1 VLILVSLSQTDWMS
15 LFQGLFTTIKV
26 PTGAHRADGNFF
38 CKMTCSFASGVLSHP
53 RQPLFRILERKVA
66 GYLVG
71 RGAGSSR
78 NCACSPSRGS
88 VSDLS
93 EAFDCSGNWGPSL
106 FAGSHNNN
114 RSFNISEPRI
124 NERIRVPEVRLVG
137 PAGEQVGIV
146 RIEDALRLAAESD
159 LDLVEVAP
167 QAKPP
172 VCKLMDF
179 GKYKYEAAVKARE
192 ARKNQTN
199 TVLKEIR
206 FRLKIDTHDYETKR
220 GHALRFLGA
229 GDKVK
234 AMIQFRGREQQRPEM
249 GIRLLQRFAD
259 DVAEVGVVE
268 SSPRIDG
275 RNMVMVV
282 GPLKNKAEAKAEA
295 RRATQRAEAKAENE
309 AKASG
314 RVDTSG
320 DDQAPLTQ
328 SLADLLP
335 EGFAITTEPE
345 AEAPVQEPAPAVEP
359 AVAEAPKQE
368 APKAA
373 EAPKQEAPKAAAPKA
388 AAPKAAAP
396 KAAEPKVAAPKAA
409 EPKAAPAPKAAAE
422 KPAAA
427 APAAAPKPAA
437 VPAPPKPVARPAA
450 PKPAARPAPKAVPK
464 PAGKKT
470 T

>member
-1 VLILVSLSQTDWMS
+1 
-15 LFQGLFTTIKV
+15 
-26 PTGAHRADGNFF
+26 
-38 CKMTCSFASGVLSHP
+38 
-53 RQPLFRILERKVA
+53 
-66 GYLVG
+66 
-71 RGAGSSR
+71 
-78 NCACSPSRGS
+78 
-88 VSDLS
+88 
-93 EAFDCSGNWGPSL
+93 
-106 FAGSHNNN
+106 
-114 RSFNISEPRI
+114 
-124 NERIRVPEVRLVG
+124 VRLVG

-295 RRATQRAEAKAENE
+295 RRATQRAEAKAQNE

-335 EGFAITTEPE
+335 EGFTVSTEPE
-345 AEAPVQEPAPAVEP
+345 AVAEAPAQEPAAVVEP
-359 AVAEAPKQE
+359 AAAEAPAKAAEAPKQE
-368 APKAA
+368 APKQ
-373 EAPKQEAPKAAAPKA
+373 EAPKQEAPKQEAPKAVAPKAAAPKA
-388 AAPKAAAP
+388 AAPKAA
-396 KAAEPKVAAPKAA
+396 
-409 EPKAAPAPKAAAE
+409 PAPKAVAE

>member
-1 VLILVSLSQTDWMS
+1 M
-15 LFQGLFTTIKV
+15 F
-26 PTGAHRADGNFF
+26 
-38 CKMTCSFASGVLSHP
+38 
-53 RQPLFRILERKVA
+53 
-66 GYLVG
+66 
-71 RGAGSSR
+71 
-78 NCACSPSRGS
+78 
-88 VSDLS
+88 

-106 FAGSHNNN
+106 FAGLNNN
-114 RSFNISEPRI
+114 HRSFNISEPRI

-295 RRATQRAEAKAENE
+295 RRATQRAEAKAQNE

-320 DDQAPLTQ
+320 EDQAPLTQ

-335 EGFAITTEPE
+335 EGFTVSTEPE
-345 AEAPVQEPAPAVEP
+345 AAAPEQ
-359 AVAEAPKQE
+359 EAPKQE
-368 APKAA
+368 APKVDVPKQEAPKAA
-373 EAPKQEAPKAAAPKA
+373 APKQEAPKAAAPKQE
-388 AAPKAAAP
+388 APKAAAP
-396 KAAEPKVAAPKAA
+396 KQEAPKAA
-409 EPKAAPAPKAAAE
+409 APKQEAPKAPAPKAAPAPRPAAAA
-422 KPAAA
+422 KPEAA
-427 APAAAPKPAA
+427 APAAPKPAG

-470 T
+470 N

>member
-1 VLILVSLSQTDWMS
+1 MLRQLGAFSFCRWRIPHEHRSL
-15 LFQGLFTTIKV
+15 
-26 PTGAHRADGNFF
+26 
-38 CKMTCSFASGVLSHP
+38 
-53 RQPLFRILERKVA
+53 
-66 GYLVG
+66 
-71 RGAGSSR
+71 
-78 NCACSPSRGS
+78 
-88 VSDLS
+88 
-93 EAFDCSGNWGPSL
+93 
-106 FAGSHNNN
+106 
-114 RSFNISEPRI
+114 NISEPRI

-314 RVDTSG
+314 RVDVSG
-320 DDQAPLTQ
+320 GNAPLTQ
-328 SLADLLP
+328 SLSDLLP
-335 EGFAITTEPE
+335 EGYVTRTEAPAAEAPE
-345 AEAPVQEPAPAVEP
+345 AEASVAEETSVEAAETVQAPVEETKVEETVAEAAPVQ
-359 AVAEAPKQE
+359 EAPKQV
-368 APKAA
+368 APKQ
-373 EAPKQEAPKAAAPKA
+373 EAPKQEAPKAAAKPPVAKAPA
-388 AAPKAAAP
+388 AA
-396 KAAEPKVAAPKAA
+396 
-409 EPKAAPAPKAAAE
+409 KAAPAKAPEPKQ
-422 KPAAA
+422 A
-427 APAAAPKPAA
+427 APAAAPKPVSAPKPMAA
-437 VPAPPKPVARPAA
+437 PKPVPRPAA
-450 PKPAARPAPKAVPK
+450 PKPAARPAAPK
-464 PAGKKT
+464 PASKKSN
-470 T
+470 

>member
-1 VLILVSLSQTDWMS
+1 M
-15 LFQGLFTTIKV
+15 
-26 PTGAHRADGNFF
+26 GAFSICRWNTH
-38 CKMTCSFASGVLSHP
+38 H
-53 RQPLFRILERKVA
+53 
-66 GYLVG
+66 
-71 RGAGSSR
+71 
-78 NCACSPSRGS
+78 
-88 VSDLS
+88 
-93 EAFDCSGNWGPSL
+93 
-106 FAGSHNNN
+106 NN
-114 RSFNISEPRI
+114 RSFDISEPRI

-146 RIEDALRLAAESD
+146 RIEDALRLAAEAD

-249 GIRLLQRFAD
+249 GIRLLQRFAE
-259 DVAEVGVVE
+259 DVAEVGVIE

-275 RNMVMVV
+275 RNMVMVI

-295 RRATQRAEAKAENE
+295 RRAAQRAEAKAQNE
-309 AKASG
+309 AKAAGRIDVSG
-314 RVDTSG
+314 ED
-320 DDQAPLTQ
+320 APLTQ

-335 EGFAITTEPE
+335 AELLTQAEETAPETVE
-345 AEAPVQEPAPAVEP
+345 AEAAEVEEAPVAEDNVVEEAPVVDATPVVEEAP
-359 AVAEAPKQE
+359 VVDAAPVVEEAPVVEAAPVVEKAPVAEA
-368 APKAA
+368 AP
-373 EAPKQEAPKAAAPKA
+373 
-388 AAPKAAAP
+388 
-396 KAAEPKVAAPKAA
+396 VAAPAK
-409 EPKAAPAPKAAAE
+409 APAPIKASQ
-422 KPAAA
+422 PAK
-427 APAAAPKPAA
+427 APEQGAPKP
-437 VPAPPKPVARPAA
+437 VVPAA
-450 PKPAARPAPKAVPK
+450 PKPAATPVPKPMAKPAVPK
-464 PAGKKT
+464 PAARPAAPKAAPKPAARKT
-470 T
+470 N

>member
-1 VLILVSLSQTDWMS
+1 
-15 LFQGLFTTIKV
+15 
-26 PTGAHRADGNFF
+26 
-38 CKMTCSFASGVLSHP
+38 
-53 RQPLFRILERKVA
+53 
-66 GYLVG
+66 
-71 RGAGSSR
+71 
-78 NCACSPSRGS
+78 
-88 VSDLS
+88 
-93 EAFDCSGNWGPSL
+93 
-106 FAGSHNNN
+106 
-114 RSFNISEPRI
+114 
-124 NERIRVPEVRLVG
+124 VRLVG

-295 RRATQRAEAKAENE
+295 RRATQRAEAKAQNE

-314 RVDTSG
+314 RVDVSG

-335 EGFAITTEPE
+335 EGFTVSTEPE
-345 AEAPVQEPAPAVEP
+345 AAPEAPAQEAAPAVEP
-359 AVAEAPKQE
+359 VAEEAPAKAAEAPKAEAPKAAAPKQEAPRAAAPKQE
-368 APKAA
+368 APKQ
-373 EAPKQEAPKAAAPKA
+373 EAPKQEAPKAAAP
-388 AAPKAAAP
+388 APQP
-396 KAAEPKVAAPKAA
+396 
-409 EPKAAPAPKAAAE
+409 AAE
-422 KPAAA
+422 KPEAAKPA
-427 APAAAPKPAA
+427 AAAPKPAA

>member
-1 VLILVSLSQTDWMS
+1 MCGKRVSLCRIDTQ
-15 LFQGLFTTIKV
+15 
-26 PTGAHRADGNFF
+26 
-38 CKMTCSFASGVLSHP
+38 FASGVLSHP
-53 RQPLFRILERKVA
+53 RQPFSLEGSGQQGCRVT
-66 GYLVG
+66 VG
-71 RGAGSSR
+71 RFTGHVPGEVRAVPCGGAH
-78 NCACSPSRGS
+78 PIF
-88 VSDLS
+88 

-106 FAGSHNNN
+106 FCRWNTHYKH

-249 GIRLLQRFAD
+249 GLRLLQRFAE

-275 RNMVMVV
+275 RNMVMVI

-295 RRATQRAEAKAENE
+295 RRATQRAEAKAQNE
-309 AKASG
+309 AKAAG

-335 EGFAITTEPE
+335 EGFQVSAEAAAAPE
-345 AEAPVQEPAPAVEP
+345 AAVEAPSAPVEEAPAAEAPAA
-359 AVAEAPKQE
+359 E

-373 EAPKQEAPKAAAPKA
+373 EAPAAEAPAAEAPKAAEAPAAEAPKAAKVAEPKREAPRAEAPKAAPAAPKA
-388 AAPKAAAP
+388 AAPAP
-396 KAAEPKVAAPKAA
+396 KAAEA
-409 EPKAAPAPKAAAE
+409 EAPAP
-422 KPAAA
+422 
-427 APAAAPKPAA
+427 AAPKPAA
-437 VPAPPKPVARPAA
+437 VPSPPKPVARPAA
-450 PKPAARPAPKAVPK
+450 PKPVARPAAPRPTPK

-470 T
+470 N

>member
-1 VLILVSLSQTDWMS
+1 M
-15 LFQGLFTTIKV
+15 
-26 PTGAHRADGNFF
+26 
-38 CKMTCSFASGVLSHP
+38 
-53 RQPLFRILERKVA
+53 
-66 GYLVG
+66 
-71 RGAGSSR
+71 
-78 NCACSPSRGS
+78 
-88 VSDLS
+88 
-93 EAFDCSGNWGPSL
+93 
-106 FAGSHNNN
+106 
-114 RSFNISEPRI
+114 

-295 RRATQRAEAKAENE
+295 RRATQRAEAKAQNE
-309 AKASG
+309 AKATG
-314 RVDTSG
+314 RVDVSG
-320 DDQAPLTQ
+320 SDQAPLTQ

-335 EGFAITTEPE
+335 EGFTVSTEPE
-345 AEAPVQEPAPAVEP
+345 AAAEAPVQEAAPAVEP
-359 AVAEAPKQE
+359 AAPPAPAKESVQEAPKQEAVKEAPKQE
-368 APKAA
+368 APKQ
-373 EAPKQEAPKAAAPKA
+373 ETPRKEAPKAPAPRA
-388 AAPKAAAP
+388 
-396 KAAEPKVAAPKAA
+396 
-409 EPKAAPAPKAAAE
+409 AAPAPKAAAPAPKPVAE
-422 KPAAA
+422 KPEAAKPA
-427 APAAAPKPAA
+427 AAAPKPAA

>member
-1 VLILVSLSQTDWMS
+1 MPEI
-15 LFQGLFTTIKV
+15 
-26 PTGAHRADGNFF
+26 
-38 CKMTCSFASGVLSHP
+38 
-53 RQPLFRILERKVA
+53 
-66 GYLVG
+66 
-71 RGAGSSR
+71 
-78 NCACSPSRGS
+78 
-88 VSDLS
+88 
-93 EAFDCSGNWGPSL
+93 
-106 FAGSHNNN
+106 NNKH

-295 RRATQRAEAKAENE
+295 RRATQRAEAKAQNE
-309 AKASG
+309 AKAAG

-320 DDQAPLTQ
+320 QDQAPMTQ

-335 EGFAITTEPE
+335 EGFTVSTEPE
-345 AEAPVQEPAPAVEP
+345 AAPAEAPAAEAQA
-359 AVAEAPKQE
+359 AEAPKQ
-368 APKAA
+368 
-373 EAPKQEAPKAAAPKA
+373 EAPKQEAPKAAAPKQEA
-388 AAPKAAAP
+388 PKQEAPKAAAP
-396 KAAEPKVAAPKAA
+396 KQEAPKQ
-409 EPKAAPAPKAAAE
+409 EAPKAAAPAA
-422 KPAAA
+422 KPAAAPKPEAA
-427 APAAAPKPAA
+427 APAASAPKPAA

-470 T
+470 N

>member
-1 VLILVSLSQTDWMS
+1 
-15 LFQGLFTTIKV
+15 
-26 PTGAHRADGNFF
+26 
-38 CKMTCSFASGVLSHP
+38 
-53 RQPLFRILERKVA
+53 
-66 GYLVG
+66 
-71 RGAGSSR
+71 
-78 NCACSPSRGS
+78 
-88 VSDLS
+88 
-93 EAFDCSGNWGPSL
+93 
-106 FAGSHNNN
+106 
-114 RSFNISEPRI
+114 
-124 NERIRVPEVRLVG
+124 VRLVG

-295 RRATQRAEAKAENE
+295 RRATQRAEAKAQNE
-309 AKASG
+309 AKATG

-320 DDQAPLTQ
+320 QDQAPMTQ

-335 EGFAITTEPE
+335 EGFTVSTEPQAAAPE
-345 AEAPVQEPAPAVEP
+345 QEAPKAD
-359 AVAEAPKQE
+359 APKQE

-373 EAPKQEAPKAAAPKA
+373 APKQEVPKQEAPKAAAPKQEAPKAAAPKA
-388 AAPKAAAP
+388 A
-396 KAAEPKVAAPKAA
+396 
-409 EPKAAPAPKAAAE
+409 PAP

-427 APAAAPKPAA
+427 AKPEAAAPAAPKPAA

-470 T
+470 N

>member
-1 VLILVSLSQTDWMS
+1 
-15 LFQGLFTTIKV
+15 
-26 PTGAHRADGNFF
+26 
-38 CKMTCSFASGVLSHP
+38 
-53 RQPLFRILERKVA
+53 
-66 GYLVG
+66 
-71 RGAGSSR
+71 
-78 NCACSPSRGS
+78 
-88 VSDLS
+88 
-93 EAFDCSGNWGPSL
+93 
-106 FAGSHNNN
+106 
-114 RSFNISEPRI
+114 
-124 NERIRVPEVRLVG
+124 VRLVG
-137 PAGEQVGIV
+137 PAGEQVGVV

-295 RRATQRAEAKAENE
+295 RRASQRAEAKAQNE

-314 RVDTSG
+314 RIDVTG

-335 EGFAITTEPE
+335 EGFVITTQPE
-345 AEAPVQEPAPAVEP
+345 TDAPETEATEAAAPESAAPAKAEAAEAPVAAPAAEAP
-359 AVAEAPKQE
+359 AKEAPVKEAAAKEAPVKEAAAKEAPVKEAAAQEAPKQ
-368 APKAA
+368 
-373 EAPKQEAPKAAAPKA
+373 AAPKA
-388 AAPKAAAP
+388 AAPKREA
-396 KAAEPKVAAPKAA
+396 
-409 EPKAAPAPKAAAE
+409 PKAAPAPAKAPEA
-422 KPAAA
+422 KPAEAAKAA
-427 APAAAPKPAA
+427 APAPAAPRPP
-437 VPAPPKPVARPAA
+437 VPMPKPVARPAA
-450 PKPAARPAPKAVPK
+450 PKPAARPAPKAAPK

>member
-1 VLILVSLSQTDWMS
+1 M
-15 LFQGLFTTIKV
+15 
-26 PTGAHRADGNFF
+26 
-38 CKMTCSFASGVLSHP
+38 
-53 RQPLFRILERKVA
+53 
-66 GYLVG
+66 
-71 RGAGSSR
+71 
-78 NCACSPSRGS
+78 
-88 VSDLS
+88 
-93 EAFDCSGNWGPSL
+93 
-106 FAGSHNNN
+106 
-114 RSFNISEPRI
+114 
-124 NERIRVPEVRLVG
+124 RLVG

-146 RIEDALRLAAESD
+146 RIDDALRLAAESD

-295 RRATQRAEAKAENE
+295 RRATQRAEAKAQNE

-314 RVDTSG
+314 RVDVSG

-345 AEAPVQEPAPAVEP
+345 TEAPEQTPAPAVETAVAEAP
-359 AVAEAPKQE
+359 AKVAEAPKQE
-368 APKAA
+368 APKQA
-373 EAPKQEAPKAAAPKA
+373 APKQEAPKQAAPKQEAPKQAAPKQGAPKQAAPKA
-388 AAPKAAAP
+388 AAPAP
-396 KAAEPKVAAPKAA
+396 KPASAEKP
-409 EPKAAPAPKAAAE
+409 EAAPA
-422 KPAAA
+422 
-427 APAAAPKPAA
+427 AAAPKPAA

>member
-1 VLILVSLSQTDWMS
+1 M
-15 LFQGLFTTIKV
+15 
-26 PTGAHRADGNFF
+26 
-38 CKMTCSFASGVLSHP
+38 
-53 RQPLFRILERKVA
+53 
-66 GYLVG
+66 
-71 RGAGSSR
+71 
-78 NCACSPSRGS
+78 
-88 VSDLS
+88 
-93 EAFDCSGNWGPSL
+93 
-106 FAGSHNNN
+106 
-114 RSFNISEPRI
+114 
-124 NERIRVPEVRLVG
+124 
-137 PAGEQVGIV
+137 
-146 RIEDALRLAAESD
+146 AAESD

-295 RRATQRAEAKAENE
+295 RRASQRAEAKAENE

-314 RVDTSG
+314 GGGRVDTSG
-320 DDQAPLTQ
+320 VDAPLTQ

-335 EGFAITTEPE
+335 EGYQVRTE
-345 AEAPVQEPAPAVEP
+345 AEAPEAEVTEAEVTEAEVSGTAESATEAPATEAPAAEAAPAVEAKAEEAP
-359 AVAEAPKQE
+359 APVAEAPKQE

-373 EAPKQEAPKAAAPKA
+373 PKREAPKAEAPKAAVRPAVAKAPEAPKAAAKA
-388 AAPKAAAP
+388 PEAA
-396 KAAEPKVAAPKAA
+396 KVP
-409 EPKAAPAPKAAAE
+409 EAE
-422 KPAAA
+422 KS
-427 APAAAPKPAA
+427 APAAAPKPVAA
-437 VPAPPKPVARPAA
+437 PKPIPRPSA
-450 PKPAARPAPKAVPK
+450 PKPAARPAAPKAAAK
-464 PAGKKT
+464 PGTKKT
-470 T
+470 N

>member
-1 VLILVSLSQTDWMS
+1 M
-15 LFQGLFTTIKV
+15 
-26 PTGAHRADGNFF
+26 
-38 CKMTCSFASGVLSHP
+38 
-53 RQPLFRILERKVA
+53 
-66 GYLVG
+66 
-71 RGAGSSR
+71 
-78 NCACSPSRGS
+78 
-88 VSDLS
+88 
-93 EAFDCSGNWGPSL
+93 
-106 FAGSHNNN
+106 
-114 RSFNISEPRI
+114 
-124 NERIRVPEVRLVG
+124 RLVG

-295 RRATQRAEAKAENE
+295 RRATQRAEAKAQNE
-309 AKASG
+309 AKATG
-314 RVDTSG
+314 RVDVSG
-320 DDQAPLTQ
+320 DDQAPFTQ

-345 AEAPVQEPAPAVEP
+345 AEAPTVEEPATAEAPVEAAP
-359 AVAEAPKQE
+359 EAEAPVKEAAPREAPKQE
-368 APKAA
+368 APKQV
-373 EAPKQEAPKAAAPKA
+373 APKAEAPKAAAPRREA
-388 AAPKAAAP
+388 
-396 KAAEPKVAAPKAA
+396 
-409 EPKAAPAPKAAAE
+409 PKAAPAPAKAPEVPKAPVAAKAPE
-422 KPAAA
+422 AAKPA
-427 APAAAPKPAA
+427 AA
-437 VPAPPKPVARPAA
+437 VPAPAAPRPAVPMPKPVARPAA
-450 PKPAARPAPKAVPK
+450 PKPAARPAPKAAPK

>member
-1 VLILVSLSQTDWMS
+1 MQPFW
-15 LFQGLFTTIKV
+15 G
-26 PTGAHRADGNFF
+26 
-38 CKMTCSFASGVLSHP
+38 SFA
-53 RQPLFRILERKVA
+53 
-66 GYLVG
+66 
-71 RGAGSSR
+71 
-78 NCACSPSRGS
+78 N
-88 VSDLS
+88 LS

-106 FAGSHNNN
+106 FAGHNNKH

-295 RRATQRAEAKAENE
+295 RRATQRAEAKAQNE
-309 AKASG
+309 AKAAG

-320 DDQAPLTQ
+320 DDQAPMTQ

-335 EGFAITTEPE
+335 EGFTVSTEPE
-345 AEAPVQEPAPAVEP
+345 APAREAPEADTATAEVP
-359 AVAEAPKQE
+359 EAPKQE

-373 EAPKQEAPKAAAPKA
+373 AAPKQEAPKAEAPKAEAPKAAAPKVEAPKAAAPKA
-388 AAPKAAAP
+388 AAPAPRPAVAAKPEAAAP
-396 KAAEPKVAAPKAA
+396 
-409 EPKAAPAPKAAAE
+409 
-422 KPAAA
+422 
-427 APAAAPKPAA
+427 AAPKPAA

-470 T
+470 N

>member
-1 VLILVSLSQTDWMS
+1 VQPPWRT
-15 LFQGLFTTIKV
+15 
-26 PTGAHRADGNFF
+26 AHPIF
-38 CKMTCSFASGVLSHP
+38 
-53 RQPLFRILERKVA
+53 
-66 GYLVG
+66 
-71 RGAGSSR
+71 
-78 NCACSPSRGS
+78 
-88 VSDLS
+88 

-106 FAGSHNNN
+106 FCRWNTHNNH

-295 RRATQRAEAKAENE
+295 RRATQRAEAKAQNE
-309 AKASG
+309 AKSTG
-314 RVDTSG
+314 RIDVSG

-335 EGFAITTEPE
+335 EGFAINTEPE
-345 AEAPVQEPAPAVEP
+345 TEAPEVEAPATAETPAEGAPAAEAPATEAAPQEAPKQEEP
-359 AVAEAPKQE
+359 KRTAPKAEAPRQE

-373 EAPKQEAPKAAAPKA
+373 PAPAKAQVAPKAP
-388 AAPKAAAP
+388 
-396 KAAEPKVAAPKAA
+396 VAAKAP
-409 EPKAAPAPKAAAE
+409 EAA

-427 APAAAPKPAA
+427 VPAPAAPKPA
-437 VPAPPKPVARPAA
+437 VPMPKPVARPAA
-450 PKPAARPAPKAVPK
+450 PKPAARPAPKAAPK

>member
-1 VLILVSLSQTDWMS
+1 MQ
-15 LFQGLFTTIKV
+15 
-26 PTGAHRADGNFF
+26 
-38 CKMTCSFASGVLSHP
+38 FASGVLSHP
-53 RQPLFRILERKVA
+53 RQPLFQLFMERKVA

-71 RGAGSSR
+71 QGTGIRRIPAGSPP
-78 NCACSPSRGS
+78 AGPA
-88 VSDLS
+88 SDLS

-106 FAGSHNNN
+106 FAGIHNNN

-249 GIRLLQRFAD
+249 GIRLLQRFAE

-295 RRATQRAEAKAENE
+295 RRATQRAEAKAQNE

-314 RVDTSG
+314 RVDVSG
-320 DDQAPLTQ
+320 NDQAPMTQ

-335 EGFAITTEPE
+335 EGFTVSTEPE
-345 AEAPVQEPAPAVEP
+345 AAAEAPAQEPAAAVEPAAVEPAPA
-359 AVAEAPKQE
+359 EAP
-368 APKAA
+368 AKAA
-373 EAPKQEAPKAAAPKA
+373 EAPKQEAPKQEAPKQEAPKQEAPKAATKA

-396 KAAEPKVAAPKAA
+396 KAAEPK
-409 EPKAAPAPKAAAE
+409 AAPAQPAAGE
-422 KPAAA
+422 KPA
-427 APAAAPKPAA
+427 AAAPKPAA

-450 PKPAARPAPKAVPK
+450 PKPAARPAPKAAPK
-464 PAGKKT
+464 PVGKKNT
-470 T
+470 

>member
-1 VLILVSLSQTDWMS
+1 M
-15 LFQGLFTTIKV
+15 
-26 PTGAHRADGNFF
+26 
-38 CKMTCSFASGVLSHP
+38 
-53 RQPLFRILERKVA
+53 
-66 GYLVG
+66 
-71 RGAGSSR
+71 
-78 NCACSPSRGS
+78 
-88 VSDLS
+88 
-93 EAFDCSGNWGPSL
+93 
-106 FAGSHNNN
+106 
-114 RSFNISEPRI
+114 
-124 NERIRVPEVRLVG
+124 RLVG

-146 RIEDALRLAAESD
+146 RIDDALRLAAESD

-295 RRATQRAEAKAENE
+295 RRATQRADAIAQNE

-314 RVDTSG
+314 RIDVSG

-345 AEAPVQEPAPAVEP
+345 AEAPKVESPAAAEAPAEAAP
-359 AVAEAPKQE
+359 AAEVSVKEAAPQAAPKQE
-368 APKAA
+368 APKQAA
-373 EAPKQEAPKAAAPKA
+373 PKVEAPRAAAPKA
-388 AAPKAAAP
+388 AAPAP
-396 KAAEPKVAAPKAA
+396 KA
-409 EPKAAPAPKAAAE
+409 AAPAPKAAAPAA
-422 KPAAA
+422 KPAAEKPEA
-427 APAAAPKPAA
+427 AKPAAAAPKPAA

>member
-1 VLILVSLSQTDWMS
+1 MHNRS
-15 LFQGLFTTIKV
+15 
-26 PTGAHRADGNFF
+26 
-38 CKMTCSFASGVLSHP
+38 
-53 RQPLFRILERKVA
+53 
-66 GYLVG
+66 
-71 RGAGSSR
+71 
-78 NCACSPSRGS
+78 
-88 VSDLS
+88 S

-106 FAGSHNNN
+106 FAGYHHNN

-295 RRATQRAEAKAENE
+295 RRATQRAEAKAQNE
-309 AKASG
+309 AKAAG
-314 RVDTSG
+314 RIDVSG
-320 DDQAPLTQ
+320 DDQAPMTQ

-335 EGFAITTEPE
+335 EGFTVSTEPE
-345 AEAPVQEPAPAVEP
+345 AAPETSDEKAATAVEP
-359 AVAEAPKQE
+359 AEAET
-368 APKAA
+368 AA
-373 EAPKQEAPKAAAPKA
+373 EAPKQEAPAPAA
-388 AAPKAAAP
+388 
-396 KAAEPKVAAPKAA
+396 KAAEAPKQAAPQAAASAAKPAAAKPAA
-409 EPKAAPAPKAAAE
+409 EKVEAGTPAAPAPK
-422 KPAAA
+422 PAG
-427 APAAAPKPAA
+427 

-464 PAGKKT
+464 PAAKKT